1 MVLLE
6 KKAVRYILY
15 TKCEGELT
23 LCFSQDYTFA
33 NFPLGSKKQAYEL
46 ILRQAK
52 KLNAPLWLGMY
63 LLFPFNRF
71 LNHFKYRSYEFKA
84 EQEIGFEGKEG
95 RQEKEERR
103 QERTEGIGEGLQER
117 RDIRRYVLQS

>member
-1 MVLLE
+1 MVGY
-6 KKAVRYILY
+6 VY
-15 TKCEGELT
+15 
-23 LCFSQDYTFA
+23 FSPSTV
-33 NFPLGSKKQAYEL
+33 
-46 ILRQAK
+46 I
-52 KLNAPLWLGMY
+52 
-63 LLFPFNRF
+63 FN
-71 LNHFKYRSYEFKA
+71 LFKYRSYEFKA